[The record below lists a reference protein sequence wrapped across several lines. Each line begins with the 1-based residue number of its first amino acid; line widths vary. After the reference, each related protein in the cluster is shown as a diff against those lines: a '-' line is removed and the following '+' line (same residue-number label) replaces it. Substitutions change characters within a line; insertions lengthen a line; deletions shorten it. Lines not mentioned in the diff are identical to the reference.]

1 MTTDGDFRKGIYYYR
16 DRTVLIE
23 TVDFMVPSSG
33 GAAEH
38 EGETRKLVSETLQRS
53 ELKGLQLGGLIQT
66 LHVSLNLCQ
75 VRIHCFF

>member
-1 MTTDGDFRKGIYYYR
+1 MTTDGDFRKGIYCYQ

-33 GAAEH
+33 VAAER
-38 EGETRKLVSETLQRS
+38 EDDTSKLVSETLQRS

-66 LHVSLNLCQ
+66 LHVSLHL
-75 VRIHCFF
+75 